1 MKLEYEIILPRSNK
15 LYNVIA
21 ECFKLVPKLW
31 RLVSV
36 IRKGIGVR
44 LSLVEVV
51 HASKIPPALITSNF
65 DEACTE
71 HYPGIGRNAGKCVPF
86 LQINGSFLCFVVSI
100 STS

>member
-71 HYPGIGRNAGKCVPF
+71 HYPGIGRNAG
-86 LQINGSFLCFVVSI
+86 
-100 STS
+100 